1 MCSGVLLSVILPDKE
16 KVNFCINSFYLR
28 KVLIYMASLSPLPKD
43 NLLHCDIVG
52 CLDVISVGFYFLV
65 YSVCLLPDFGE

>member
-1 MCSGVLLSVILPDKE
+1 MANQGRSKQVAVR
-16 KVNFCINSFYLR
+16 NNSFYLR
-28 KVLIYMASLSPLPKD
+28 KVLIYMISLSPLPKE

-65 YSVCLLPDFGE
+65 

>member
-1 MCSGVLLSVILPDKE
+1 MYSGVLPSVILSNKE

-28 KVLIYMASLSPLPKD
+28 KALIYVASLSPLPKE
-43 NLLHCDIVG
+43 NLLHCNIVS